1 MKTLKQTLSI
11 ILSALMLLGVF
22 AAVPFT
28 AGAVSI
34 TSIDIYRLFEPAAG
48 NTFDDTASC
57 RTSGYTID
65 HISWYDYSNNK
76 WMTSSDRFV
85 EGTVYEVNVNVKAKD
100 GNSFADMSSVTGTI
114 NSYNATIGKVT
125 MEDPEQ
131 YLNLSYKFTAAKA
144 NTVVSSVAV
153 SGVNAPVAGSKL
165 DFSYDDNSSLYT
177 IDAFEWRN
185 PNNDGIYG
193 KSYVAEENTSY
204 QARFYLVPKTG
215 YKFAND
221 ISGTIN
227 GFDAEVCSVS
237 GCKTYERTVVTY
249 DFTTGEIATEPET
262 TEPEPTAPD
271 TEPEETTAPIDENSI
286 TNIGVVSVVEPEIGE
301 KANDKAYPFYGSP
314 FNVQSVA
321 WYNKTDGYL
330 MMIGDDKFEADK
342 TYTARV
348 KVSAK
353 NGYYFN
359 NPTAMINGKTANISA
374 VDGYSKESILLVTL
388 DFKTP
393 AEKADPE
400 MITDVNIT
408 GVVEPK
414 DGKTPS
420 AKATGEENYF
430 IESVSWY
437 NSTDSADIKAPDT
450 FEKGKEYYVNIFLR
464 PHAGYRFNY
473 DPKNMDKLDI
483 NATVNG
489 QAADSYMVTGGYGG
503 KYVEVNCSF
512 IATEADTKETTAPV
526 QETTAPATETTA
538 PVEETTAPV
547 EETTAPATETTA
559 PVEETTAPVDPQH
572 NHNWGEWIL
581 VKRATMDEDGM
592 EQRFCLDDH
601 SHVETH
607 AIPRIN
613 GTQMDKFKYTYTG
626 KKINPAFTV
635 IDVDG
640 NLLIK
645 DVDYKVTY
653 YNTVNAG
660 VYIAD
665 IEYIGFYEGGGDVEY
680 IITQAK
686 NTVKVTAKNK
696 SLKLKSLAKKKQT
709 VKALTVKNA
718 KGSVTYAKVKKGS
731 SAKLYKKVSVN
742 KKGVI
747 TVKNGK
753 YKKGTYKL
761 KVKVTAKG
769 NKNYES
775 KSVTKTI
782 KIKIK

>member
-11 ILSALMLLGVF
+11 ILSVLMIVSIFSVIPL
-22 AAVPFT
+22 T
-28 AGAVSI
+28 AGAATISSI
-34 TSIDIYRLFEPAAG
+34 EIYRLFEPAAG
-48 NTFDDTASC
+48 NTFDDTAVC
-57 RTSGYTID
+57 KTSGYTID

-165 DFSYDDNSSLYT
+165 DFSYNDNSSLYT

-227 GFDAEVCSVS
+227 GFDAEVCSIS
-237 GCKTYERTVVTY
+237 GYKTYERTVVTY
-249 DFTTGEIATEPET
+249 NFTTGN
-262 TEPEPTAPD
+262 D
-271 TEPEETTAPIDENSI
+271 STEPEETTAPIDEKSI

-301 KANDKAYPFYGSP
+301 VAKSKAYEYKPANFTI
-314 FNVQSVA
+314 NSVS
-321 WYNKTDGYL
+321 WYNKTDGFLL
-330 MMIGDDKFEADK
+330 MIDDDKFVADK

-374 VDGYSKESILLVTL
+374 LDGYSKESVLLVTL

-414 DGKTPS
+414 DGKIPS

-464 PHAGYRFNY
+464 PRAGYRFNY
-473 DPKNMDKLDI
+473 NPKNTDELNI

-489 QAADSYMVTGGYGG
+489 ISANSYNVSTYSKGEYININCGFTATSGETPETTSA
-503 KYVEVNCSF
+503 VE
-512 IATEADTKETTAPV
+512 ETTAPV

-547 EETTAPATETTA
+547 QETTA

-665 IEYIGFYEGGGDVEY
+665 IEYIGFYEGGDSIQY
-680 IITQAK
+680 IIAPAK
-686 NTVKVTAKNK
+686 NTVKVSAKNK
-696 SLKLKSLAKKKQT
+696 SVKAKALSKKKQT

-747 TVKNGK
+747 TVKKGK

-769 NKNYES
+769 TNNYES

>member
-1 MKTLKQTLSI
+1 MKAFKKSLCVV
-11 ILSALMLLGVF
+11 LSALMLVSVF
-22 AAVPFT
+22 AVGSLT
-28 AGAVSI
+28 AGAASI
-34 TSIDIYRLFEPAAG
+34 TSVTIDGIFEPAEG
-48 NTFDDTASC
+48 NRFDDTAKC
-57 RTSGYTID
+57 ETDGYTID

-76 WMTSSDRFV
+76 WMTSSDKFV
-85 EGTVYEVNVNVKAKD
+85 ECTVYEVNVNVKADD

-144 NTVVSSVAV
+144 NTVISSVDV

-165 DFSYDDNSSLYT
+165 DFSYDDSSSLYT

-227 GFDAEVCSVS
+227 GFDAKVYSVS
-237 GCKTYERTVVTY
+237 GYKTYESTVVIY
-249 DFTTGEIATEPET
+249 NFTTGEIATEPET
-262 TEPEPTAPD
+262 TEPA
-271 TEPEETTAPIDENSI
+271 TEPATVEPKETTAPIDEHSI

-301 KANDKAYPFYGSP
+301 VAKSKAYEYKPANFTI
-314 FNVQSVA
+314 NSVS

-330 MMIGDDKFEADK
+330 MMIGDDKFEANK

-374 VDGYSKESILLVTL
+374 VDGYSEESVLLVTL

-420 AKATGEENYF
+420 AKATGDENYF

-464 PHAGYRFNY
+464 PRAGYRFNY
-473 DPKNMDKLDI
+473 NPKNTDELNI

-489 QAADSYMVTGGYGG
+489 ISANSFTVSTYSKGEYIHI
-503 KYVEVNCSF
+503 NCSF
-512 IATEADTKETTAPV
+512 IATEADIK
-526 QETTAPATETTA
+526 ETTA
-538 PVEETTAPV
+538 PVEETTAPETIEPPTDKSTEP
-547 EETTAPATETTA
+547 EETSTESEVVTTEPQTQPDTTSTNPIVIPTIPEVNPTDPVVIPTTPEVNPTNPVVIPTTPEVNPTAPPANSVT
-559 PVEETTAPVDPQH
+559 
-572 NHNWGEWIL
+572 
-581 VKRATMDEDGM
+581 
-592 EQRFCLDDH
+592 
-601 SHVETH
+601 
-607 AIPRIN
+607 
-613 GTQMDKFKYTYTG
+613 
-626 KKINPAFTV
+626 KKSANP
-635 IDVDG
+635 
-640 NLLIK
+640 IK
-645 DVDYKVTY
+645 V
-653 YNTVNAG
+653 A
-660 VYIAD
+660 
-665 IEYIGFYEGGGDVEY
+665 
-680 IITQAK
+680 AK
-686 NTVKVTAKNK
+686 AK
-696 SLKLKSLAKKKQT
+696 T
-709 VKALTVKNA
+709 VKAKKVKKKKVTVKPLTIKNA
-718 KGSVTYAKVKKGS
+718 KGNVKITKVKKGTTS
-731 SAKLYKKVSVN
+731 KIYKKIKVN
-742 KKGVI
+742 SKTGAITFKK
-747 TVKNGK
+747 GK
-753 YKKGTYKL
+753 YKKKTYKVKL
-761 KVKVTAKG
+761 KIVVSG
-769 NKNYES
+769 NDKYNA
-775 KSVTKTI
+775 KTI
-782 KIKIK
+782 YKTVKIKIK